1 MSASAPAAAGK
12 DRQQDDLAS
21 RLADAIRVGE
31 SPTSC
36 MTLPSDAER

>member
-21 RLADAIRVGE
+21 RLADAIRVVDI
-31 SPTSC
+31 
-36 MTLPSDAER
+36 MHDASL